1 MTLFY
6 HIMYIFNVSLFDNRQ
21 YNIKKKR
28 LKYNFIKNEY
38 PEILLMYFEKISKI
52 KKKIILE

>member
-6 HIMYIFNVSLFDNRQ
+6 HIMYIFNVSLYNNRQ

-38 PEILLMYFEKISKI
+38 LEIFLMYFEKISKI
-52 KKKIILE
+52 KKKLMLE